1 MTKADLS
8 HLMALR
14 RYLLIAHH
22 VKGRLR
28 LRLRLHPEALNAA
41 PPESVRLLQDWLKA
55 QAGIM
60 SLRLNKA
67 ALSIVIDYDP
77 VLIPPTDWTRL
88 LEGDEDEAVSLFCR
102 FAATA

>member
-28 LRLRLHPEALNAA
+28 LRLHPEGLNAA
-41 PPESVRLLQDWLKA
+41 LPESVRLLQDWLKA

-77 VLIPPTDWTRL
+77 VQIPPTDWTRL